1 MKTPTDLETTTPI
14 DLETNRSTGPRWR
27 QAAAGAALLVVGLM
41 GLAVTTA
48 GTATAQQDNHQRHD
62 AMHRMMDAVHGD
74 GTADRMHA
82 EGGEQM
88 MEDCTSM
95 GSMGSMMRGGRG

>member
-1 MKTPTDLETTTPI
+1 MTTPTDLER
-14 DLETNRSTGPRWR
+14 NRTTGPRWP
-27 QAAAGAALLVVGLM
+27 QAAAGAALLVLGLM
-41 GLAVTTA
+41 GLALTTA
-48 GTATAQQDNHQRHD
+48 GTATAQQDGNQRHEE
-62 AMHRMMDAVHGD
+62 MHRMMDGVHGD